1 MRPASVGG
9 RVLCAAVAAVVLG
22 CSSPL
27 DVTVAD
33 FEGTVESVQQDVNG
47 TAVVIGDIEPAPG
60 PGPAGDPAG
69 EFYLKKQVWIVAN
82 SSVLVRQPD
91 GSLRSGSAA
100 DIAVGT
106 RVRVKTTGTEVRTLP
121 PQYYARW
128 VEVPE

>member
-1 MRPASVGG
+1 MKPANVSG
-9 RVLCAAVAAVVLG
+9 RVLCGAVAAVVLG

-33 FEGTVESVQQDVNG
+33 FEGTVESVQQGVNG

-60 PGPAGDPAG
+60 PGPSGDPAG
-69 EFYLKKQVWIVAN
+69 ELFLKKHVWIVAN

-100 DIAVGT
+100 DIAAGA
-106 RVRVKTTGTEVRTLP
+106 RVRVKTTGAEVRTLP